1 MSININHTNNTFC
14 GNSGIFV
21 FGTGI
26 VPNIEDTVYSNSFSG
41 KYYGDGSSLTG
52 IATGCFITG
61 IDTSSF
67 LTSSSQLLDAS
78 GSLLLNTVAGF
89 SSEGSQ
95 NITLNAG
102 ASSSILT
109 GSDKNFIV
117 TSDFATISSG
127 SCRNAIV
134 GGVFSAVGP
143 NVCNSIILG
152 GSSINANE
160 SNTVYASN
168 FCAANGFYYGNG
180 SGLTNLATGCFVTTG
195 QTGCFVTSGQTGVF
209 ALAANTGAFVTTG
222 QTGVF
227 ALAADT
233 GAFVTSGQ
241 TGVFALAA
249 NTGAFVTSG
258 QTGVFALA
266 ADTGAFVTS
275 GQTGD
280 FITEPNNF
288 TKESNNYSFLFGSNI
303 SNSGCYNFIQGNNRV
318 VSGCYNTVFNGG
330 VIEASS
336 NGNFL
341 SSYGS
346 KISGGACNN
355 AVIGGFSNTIAQYT
369 FASAI
374 IGGSN
379 IVACCNYTAYGQNFC
394 AFGGKYYGDGSALTG
409 ITGLGGG
416 SSTPQ
421 QTTTLLTGATGF
433 TQYHQ
438 AKNVG
443 ILAQNCFYGQPQA
456 GNSGYL
462 VLNKGNENETCNLFE
477 VSNNGWCVGTFS
489 AMLVGNGYV
498 DGAPTT
504 TSMRIDGAYGGG
516 QILNQVKN
524 IYYRTKNSND
534 ANVIIEDNAL
544 RIAVSGISGT
554 MVWSS
559 KIDLL
564 DMNGYD

>member
-1 MSININHTNNTFC
+1 MSININHKTNTFSSE
-14 GNSGIFV
+14 SGQFI

-26 VPNIEDTVYSNSFSG
+26 IPNIEDAVYSNNFSG

-152 GSSINANE
+152 GSFINANE

-168 FCAANGFYYGNG
+168 FCAANGSYYGNG
-180 SGLTNLATGCFVTTG
+180 SGLTDLATGCFITGVDLSNYITTGATGDFVKTGELTNYVTTG
-195 QTGCFVTSGQTGVF
+195 ATGIFITTGM
-209 ALAANTGAFVTTG
+209 TGAFG
-222 QTGVF
+222 GGGIS
-227 ALAADT
+227 LDN
-233 GAFVTSGQ
+233 SGSLVPR
-241 TGVFALAA
+241 G
-249 NTGAFVTSG
+249 G
-258 QTGVFALA
+258 
-266 ADTGAFVTS
+266 
-275 GQTGD
+275 
-280 FITEPNNF
+280 NNN
-288 TKESNNYSFLFGSNI
+288 E
-303 SNSGCYNFIQGNNRV
+303 GCYNLIFGTNNT
-318 VSGCYNTVFNGG
+318 VSGCYNLISATNGK
-330 VIEASS
+330 IS
-336 NGNFL
+336 NNANSNLFAGTE
-341 SSYGS
+341 YS
-346 KISGGACNN
+346 KICQYACAN
-355 AVIGGFSNTIAQYT
+355 
-369 FASAI
+369 AI
-374 IGGSN
+374 IGGYNNTINQFIFGSAILGGTN
-379 IVACCNYTAYGQNFC
+379 IVANSYYTAYSNNFC
-394 AFGGKYYGDGSALTG
+394 AYNGKYYGDGSALTG
-409 ITGLGGG
+409 IAAPPKQK
-416 SSTPQ
+416 SI
-421 QTTTLLTGATGF
+421 LLTGATGF

-443 ILAQNCFYGQPQA
+443 ILAQNCFVGETI
-456 GNSGYL
+456 NSGYL
-462 VLNKGNENETCNLFE
+462 LLDKGGENETNNLFAI
-477 VSNNGWCVGTFS
+477 SSSTYCVGTFS
-489 AMLVGNGYV
+489 AMLIGMGYI
-498 DGAPTT
+498 DQGGPIT
-504 TSMRIDGAYGGG
+504 TSMRIDGTYGNGV
-516 QILNQVKN
+516 ILNQVKN
-524 IYYRTKNSND
+524 IYYRTQDLND
-534 ANVIIEDNAL
+534 ANVIIEDNNFK
-544 RIAVSGISGT
+544 IVVSGISGT